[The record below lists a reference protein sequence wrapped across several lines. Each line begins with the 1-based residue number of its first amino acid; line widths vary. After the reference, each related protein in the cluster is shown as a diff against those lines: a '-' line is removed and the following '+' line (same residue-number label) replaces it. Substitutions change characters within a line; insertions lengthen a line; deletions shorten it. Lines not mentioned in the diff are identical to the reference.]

1 MPPQL
6 RLTFDQTWSYS
17 SDNFIIHRG
26 VTDAIDCAI
35 TKATEGDGSIVFIS
49 GQRRTGKTHLAVYV
63 AAMLVALGH
72 GVDVVQGMGVDA
84 WQQNTG
90 NKQGVQSLVIDDAHT
105 WLEGQFGEGL
115 FLAISQRIA
124 ETNGVL
130 VVISAKPLWQLQ
142 INPIIE
148 RCLADSEQTEMA
160 APSPEELPVLI
171 DTMSLQRGLKFSRAK
186 RDFILKKVET
196 TIAGISDALERIQ
209 KTGEHSRASTSFKVL
224 ELALR

>member
-6 RLTFDQTWSYS
+6 RLTFDETWSYS
-17 SDNFIIHRG
+17 SDNFIIHGG
-26 VTDAIDCAI
+26 VADVIDCAI
-35 TKATEGDGSIVFIS
+35 TSAMEGRGSIVFIS

-63 AAMLVALGH
+63 AAMLDALGH
-72 GVDVVQGMGVDA
+72 DVDVLQGLGVDA
-84 WQQNTG
+84 WQHQMAN
-90 NKQGVQSLVIDDAHT
+90 NRGVLSLVIDDAHT

-124 ETNGVL
+124 EKNGVL
-130 VVISAKPLWQLQ
+130 VVISAKPLWQLR

-148 RCLADSEQTEMA
+148 RCLADSVQTEMA
-160 APSPEELPVLI
+160 APRSGELPAII

-186 RDFILKKVET
+186 RDFILKKVEM

-209 KTGEHSRASTSFKVL
+209 KAGEHARASTSFKVL
-224 ELALR
+224 ELALS